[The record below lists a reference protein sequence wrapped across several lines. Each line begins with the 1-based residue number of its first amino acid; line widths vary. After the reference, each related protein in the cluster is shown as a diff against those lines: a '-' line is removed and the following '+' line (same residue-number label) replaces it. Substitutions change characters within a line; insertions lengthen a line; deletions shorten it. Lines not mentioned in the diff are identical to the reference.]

1 MTKIILT
8 GLTLATILF
17 TIGISS
23 QSFAMPM
30 ADKTQSDVLGTT
42 ITGNITPDGQQ
53 WILVAISPTH
63 KGGTVTYQMVLKP
76 VEGIDGIPVAQPADL
91 HPLILMGISPTH
103 KGGATDYQW
112 VPQPDPNPL
121 DFTS

>member
-30 ADKTQSDVLGTT
+30 TEKTQSDVLGTT

-53 WILVAISPTH
+53 WMLVAIPPTH
-63 KGGTVTYQMVLKP
+63 KGGTSTYQMVLKP
-76 VEGIDGIPVAQPADL
+76 VEGIDGIPVAQPADP
-91 HPLILMGISPTH
+91 HPLIQMGIPSIH
-103 KGGATDYQW
+103 KGDVPAYQW
-112 VPQPDPNPL
+112 VPQPDPNPK
-121 DFTS
+121 DFVS

>member
-30 ADKTQSDVLGTT
+30 TDKTQSDVLGTT

-53 WILVAISPTH
+53 WVLVAISPTH
-63 KGGTVTYQMVLKP
+63 KGESATYQMVLKP
-76 VEGIDGIPVAQPADL
+76 VEGIDGIPVAQPADP
-91 HPLILMGISPTH
+91 HALILVGIPSTHQGDAPT
-103 KGGATDYQW
+103 YQW
-112 VPQPDPNPL
+112 IPKSDPNPN
-121 DFTS
+121 DFVS